1 MTITPLPAGP
11 AAQHPTLWRR
21 ATELEQA
28 FLTEMLRHAGL
39 SVDQGA
45 MGAGTGG
52 EQFASFL
59 REAQAG
65 ALVQAG
71 GIGLAA
77 RIFESLV
84 ERAK

>member
-45 MGAGTGG
+45 GTGG

>member
-1 MTITPLPAGP
+1 MTITPLPAGT

-21 ATELEQA
+21 STELEQA

-39 SVDQGA
+39 STDQGA
-45 MGAGTGG
+45 MGPGAGG

-84 ERAK
+84 ERVK